1 MGGEQSCPQRRFRVE
16 VHVLKIEQG
25 NITPVVQLRND
36 VTMSNVSDERFDEIV
51 ESEVNELMQ
60 KLKTAP
66 NGLQSLSQIQSGER
80 RLTQN

>member
-1 MGGEQSCPQRRFRVE
+1 MGGEQSCPQRRFRGE

-60 KLKTAP
+60 KLKTALD
-66 NGLQSLSQIQSGER
+66 GLQSLSQIQSGER

>member
-1 MGGEQSCPQRRFRVE
+1 MGGEQSCPQHRFRGE

-60 KLKTAP
+60 KLKTALD
-66 NGLQSLSQIQSGER
+66 GLQSLSQIQSGER